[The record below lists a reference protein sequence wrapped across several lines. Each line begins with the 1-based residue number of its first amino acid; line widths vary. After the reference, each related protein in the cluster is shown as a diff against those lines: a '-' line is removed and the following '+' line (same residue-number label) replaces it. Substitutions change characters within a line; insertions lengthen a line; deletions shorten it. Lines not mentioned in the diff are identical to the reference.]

1 MGCPDGELSILLLD
15 DSQIAILNKKYLKR
29 EGSTNVIAFP
39 MREGPFAELTPD
51 LLGDV
56 VISLETAAREGA
68 MAGISMEDRL
78 TELLVHGI
86 LHLCGY
92 DHETSQEEALRME
105 EKNQEILGIIFG

>member
-1 MGCPDGELSILLLD
+1 
-15 DSQIAILNKKYLKR
+15 
-29 EGSTNVIAFP
+29 

-92 DHETSQEEALRME
+92 DHETSQAEALQME
-105 EKNQEILGIIFG
+105 KKSREILGIINR